1 MLSDIGVFHP
11 QVIHFVIALLFVGV
25 IFRLVSLTGKLSF
38 TGPAAT
44 TLIVLGTVAAFV
56 AVLTGDKAHSAVERI
71 PGAHDAVEEHEE
83 WGERTR
89 NIFIVV
95 ALLEIGT
102 LVSATT
108 GRRALAKGAA
118 IAAAV
123 VGLGGL
129 FVLYEASEHG
139 GAIVYEYAGGPGL
152 RSGEPE
158 HIEQA
163 YVAGLYN
170 QAVVALREGR
180 SEEASGLIGDL
191 VRLRPD
197 DRSVKRLRAKA
208 DSAGIP

>member
-11 QVIHFVIALLFVGV
+11 QVVHFVIALLAVGV
-25 IFRLVSLTGKLSF
+25 FFRFVSLTGKLSF

-44 TLIVLGTVAAFV
+44 TLILLGTIAAFV
-56 AVLTGDKAHSAVERI
+56 AVFTGDKAHGPVERI

-102 LVSATT
+102 LVTAAT
-108 GRRALAKGAA
+108 GRPGLRKGVA
-118 IAAAV
+118 IASAV

-129 FVLYEASEHG
+129 FILYETAEHG
-139 GAIVYEYAGGPGL
+139 GAIVYEYAGGPGI

-163 YVAGLYN
+163 FVAGLYN
-170 QAVVALREGR
+170 QAVIAVRDGR
-180 SEEASGLIGDL
+180 SEEASRLIGDL
-191 VRLRPD
+191 MRLRPD

-208 DSAGIP
+208 DSVGIQ